1 MTNLEKYK
9 LSFITAFELSEEY
22 FELDNLK
29 YQSINEWDSVGHMAL
44 IAQLEES
51 FDIILE
57 MDDVVDLSSF
67 KKGIE
72 ILEKNG
78 VSFK

>member
-9 LSFITAFELSEEY
+9 LSFITAFELDEEY
-22 FELDNLK
+22 AELDNLK

-57 MDDVVDLSSF
+57 MDDIVEMSSF

>member
-9 LSFITAFELSEEY
+9 LSFITAFELDEEY
-22 FELDNLK
+22 SELDNLK
-29 YQSINEWDSVGHMAL
+29 YQAINEWDSVGHMAL
-44 IAQLEES
+44 IAELEES

-57 MDDVVDLSSF
+57 MDDIVEMSSF

-72 ILEKNG
+72 ILEKYG

>member
-9 LSFITAFELSEEY
+9 LSFITAFELDEEY
-22 FELDNLK
+22 SELDYLK

-44 IAQLEES
+44 IAELEES
-51 FDIILE
+51 FDIMLE
-57 MDDVVDLSSF
+57 MDDIVDMSSF